1 MNFPEDNL
9 QRSVVATL
17 ALSPELR
24 AVAVPNGG
32 KRNVRE
38 AARLRAQGV
47 RAGVSDLLVF
57 WPPGRVAM
65 IELKAPGKVTGK
77 KRPLASLSAE
87 QLAWFGWAQIN
98 GFPVTV
104 CDSVAGVEAFLRE
117 CGAPVTTTTK

>member
-1 MNFPEDNL
+1 MNHPEDDL
-9 QRSVVATL
+9 QRAVVSTL

-24 AVAVPNGG
+24 AVAIPNGG
-32 KRNVRE
+32 KRNIRE
-38 AARLRAQGV
+38 AARMKAQGV

-57 WPPGRVAM
+57 WHPGKVAM

-87 QLAWFGWAQIN
+87 QFAWFGWAQIS

-104 CDSVAGVEAFLRE
+104 CDSVAGVEEFLRS
-117 CGAPVTTTTK
+117 CGAPVMTTTR